1 VVVDDGGEPLFF
13 ILAPQFV
20 FYFYPARG
28 AISWIHPYFRPLPI
42 TYRTNHFL
50 RLSTPCK
57 NCAQWY

>member
-28 AISWIHPYFRPLPI
+28 LGSILISALYLLRTVLI
-42 TYRTNHFL
+42 TSF
-50 RLSTPCK
+50 
-57 NCAQWY
+57 A